1 MYYQSPQLLL
11 IKEGKSIYD
20 TSHSAIDA
28 VELKER
34 V

>member
-1 MYYQSPQLLL
+1 L

-20 TSHSAIDA
+20 ASHSDIDA
-28 VELKER
+28 VELKVR